1 MGKTGRLYLC
11 ALVTVIFV
19 LASCGRKHEISF
31 TAKERHEIDSI
42 VKSLH
47 SMDRL
52 DSIHQA
58 MRKQQNLLGQ
68 IIVLREWGK
77 QLRNESRFDEALEKH
92 GEGLELAEHVGDTLE
107 WVQALNNI
115 GTDYRRMGILDAAQK
130 YHKNALIMAEECSDT
145 SFTACKNRV
154 ISLNGLA
161 NVYLTVQ
168 NFHLADSCLRQALAG
183 EKSLGSITGQ
193 AINCANLGS
202 IFETKGQTDSAWIYY
217 KKSMELNTQD
227 GNTLGIALCHTYFG
241 NLYEKAHQLDKALAE
256 YNKAYHLMKSS
267 KDQWH
272 TLNSLIAIAGVY
284 ITKGDCKK
292 AESFLTKAKDITTSI
307 HSTEHLAQ
315 IYDLYY
321 KLCKKRG
328 DWRSALLAH
337 ERSAAL
343 QDSLIDMEKVNRMQ
357 SVSFNI
363 EHEQYTRHVA
373 TANNKITQERLA
385 RHTGYA
391 IFAVIIFFLAVI
403 IGLLIYN
410 RKLSKRG
417 YEALKKLNDIRE
429 TFFRNVTHEFR
440 TPLTVILGLS
450 HDLQKDSITTDEA
463 HDMGMTI
470 ERQGNRILRLIN
482 QLLDISK
489 IRSAIGKPEWRNGNI
504 VAYISMIVE
513 MFEDYSR
520 KRDIKLQFIPHENE
534 IYTDFVPEY
543 MNKLMSNLLSN
554 AIKFTPA
561 LGKVSISLWRN
572 GRRLHIVISDTGCGI
587 SKENLPHIFEEFY
600 QADNNEKAGTGIG
613 LALVY
618 QIVKQLDGTIS
629 VESTEGK
636 GTTFHI
642 VLQIKAESKT
652 SHSIHKEEPKAISLG
667 NDTQTNH
674 LSDSPHF
681 EESVEGLID
690 SSGKVSILI
699 IEDNADVA
707 TYIGRQLGIK
717 YNVLY
722 ARNGEEGFDLA
733 HKQQPDAIVTDLMMP
748 KMDGMELM
756 RKIRSDELTSH
767 IPIVVVT
774 ARVTEADRLRGLEAG
789 ADAYLTKPFCSDELL
804 TRIDKLLEQRTR
816 LQKKLSQMILSNDD
830 KPNTQTPSP
839 ASEVRRE
846 VPFVNRVTDCIYVI
860 LNSGKLADVN
870 TVAERLNMSYSQ
882 FYRKLTAITGLTPV
896 QYIQRTKVAK
906 AKLMLTK
913 HPEMSFNAVADQC
926 GFTDY
931 SNFVRAF
938 RNVLNI
944 TPTQFVRQITNS
956 PKDGHC

>member
-1 MGKTGRLYLC
+1 M
-11 ALVTVIFV
+11 
-19 LASCGRKHEISF
+19 
-31 TAKERHEIDSI
+31 
-42 VKSLH
+42 
-47 SMDRL
+47 
-52 DSIHQA
+52 
-58 MRKQQNLLGQ
+58 
-68 IIVLREWGK
+68 
-77 QLRNESRFDEALEKH
+77 
-92 GEGLELAEHVGDTLE
+92 
-107 WVQALNNI
+107 
-115 GTDYRRMGILDAAQK
+115 
-130 YHKNALIMAEECSDT
+130 
-145 SFTACKNRV
+145 
-154 ISLNGLA
+154 
-161 NVYLTVQ
+161 
-168 NFHLADSCLRQALAG
+168 
-183 EKSLGSITGQ
+183 
-193 AINCANLGS
+193 
-202 IFETKGQTDSAWIYY
+202 
-217 KKSMELNTQD
+217 
-227 GNTLGIALCHTYFG
+227 
-241 NLYEKAHQLDKALAE
+241 
-256 YNKAYHLMKSS
+256 
-267 KDQWH
+267 
-272 TLNSLIAIAGVY
+272 
-284 ITKGDCKK
+284 
-292 AESFLTKAKDITTSI
+292 
-307 HSTEHLAQ
+307 
-315 IYDLYY
+315 
-321 KLCKKRG
+321 
-328 DWRSALLAH
+328 
-337 ERSAAL
+337 
-343 QDSLIDMEKVNRMQ
+343 
-357 SVSFNI
+357 
-363 EHEQYTRHVA
+363 
-373 TANNKITQERLA
+373 
-385 RHTGYA
+385 
-391 IFAVIIFFLAVI
+391 
-403 IGLLIYN
+403 
-410 RKLSKRG
+410 
-417 YEALKKLNDIRE
+417 RE

-489 IRSAIGKPEWRNGNI
+489 IRSAIGKPEWRNGNV

-513 MFEDYSR
+513 MFEDYAR
-520 KRDIKLQFIPHENE
+520 KRDIRLQFIPLENE

-543 MNKLMSNLLSN
+543 INKLISNLLSN

-561 LGKVSISLWRN
+561 LGKVSVSLWRN

-587 SKENLPHIFEEFY
+587 PKESLPHIFEEFY
-600 QADNNEKAGTGIG
+600 QADNNEEAGTGIG

-618 QIVKQLDGTIS
+618 QIVKQLDGTIT

-642 VLQIKAESKT
+642 VLQVKAEIKT
-652 SHSIHKEEPKAISLG
+652 SHSILKEEPKAIPLG
-667 NDTQTNH
+667 NDAKTYN

-681 EESVEGLID
+681 EESAEGLTD
-690 SSGKVSILI
+690 SSDKVSILI
-699 IEDNADVA
+699 VEDNADVA

-717 YNVLY
+717 YNVRY
-722 ARNGEEGFDLA
+722 ARNGEEGFNLA
-733 HKQQPDAIVTDLMMP
+733 RKQLPDAIVTDLMMP

-756 RKIRSDELTSH
+756 QKIRSDELTSH

-789 ADAYLTKPFCSDELL
+789 ADAYLTKPFSSDELL

-816 LQKKLSQMILSNDD
+816 LQKKFSQMILSSDD
-830 KPNTQTPSP
+830 KLNTQMPSP
-839 ASEVRRE
+839 TSEIRRG

-913 HPEMSFNAVADQC
+913 HPGMSFNAVADQC

-956 PKDGHC
+956 PKDGH

>member
-1 MGKTGRLYLC
+1 MGKTGRFYLC
-11 ALVTVIFV
+11 ALAMVILG
-19 LASCGRKHEISF
+19 LASCSRNHGTTF
-31 TAKERHEIDSI
+31 TTEERHEMDSI

-47 SMDRL
+47 NMDRL

-58 MRKQQNLLGQ
+58 MRKQKNLLGQ
-68 IIVLREWGK
+68 MIVLREWGK
-77 QLRNESRFDEALEKH
+77 QLRNESRFDEALKKH
-92 GEGLELAEHVGDTLE
+92 GEGLELAEHVSDTLE

-130 YHKNALIMAEECSDT
+130 YHKNALTMAEECSDT

-161 NVYLTVQ
+161 NVYLTIQ
-168 NFHLADSCLRQALAG
+168 NFQLADSCLRQALAG

-202 IFETKGQTDSAWIYY
+202 IFETKGQTDSAWTYY

-241 NLYEKAHQLDKALAE
+241 NLYEKAHLLDKALTE
-256 YNKAYHLMKSS
+256 YNKAYHLMKNS

-284 ITKGDCKK
+284 IAKEDRKK
-292 AESFLTKAKDITTSI
+292 AESFLTKAKDITISI

-315 IYDLYY
+315 IYNLYY
-321 KLCKKRG
+321 KLCKSRG
-328 DWRSALLAH
+328 DWRGALIAH
-337 ERSAAL
+337 ERSTAL
-343 QDSLIDMEKVNRMQ
+343 QDSLIDMEKMNRMQ

-373 TANNKITQERLA
+373 TANNKITQERLT
-385 RHTGYA
+385 RHTGYV
-391 IFAVIIFFLAVI
+391 IFAVIIVFLAII

-417 YEALKKLNDIRE
+417 YEALKKLNDMRE

-489 IRSAIGKPEWRNGNI
+489 IRSAIGKPEWRNGNV

-513 MFEDYSR
+513 MFEDYAR
-520 KRDIKLQFIPHENE
+520 KRDIRLQFIPLENE

-561 LGKVSISLWRN
+561 LGKVSVSLWRN

-587 SKENLPHIFEEFY
+587 PKESLPHIFEEFY
-600 QADNNEKAGTGIG
+600 QADNNEEAGTGIG

-618 QIVKQLDGTIS
+618 QIVKQLDGTIT

-642 VLQIKAESKT
+642 VLQVKAEIKT
-652 SHSIHKEEPKAISLG
+652 SHSLLKEEPKAIPLG
-667 NDTQTNH
+667 NDTQTNN
-674 LSDSPHF
+674 LSDFPRF
-681 EESVEGLID
+681 EESAEGLID

-699 IEDNADVA
+699 VEDNADVA

-717 YNVLY
+717 YNALY
-722 ARNGEEGFDLA
+722 ARNGEEGFNLA
-733 HKQQPDAIVTDLMMP
+733 RKQLPDAIVTDLMMP

-767 IPIVVVT
+767 IPIIVVT

-789 ADAYLTKPFCSDELL
+789 ADAYLTKPFSSDELL

-816 LQKKLSQMILSNDD
+816 LQKKFSQMILSNDD

-839 ASEVRRE
+839 ASEIRRG
-846 VPFVNRVTDCIYVI
+846 VPFINRVTDCIYVI

-913 HPEMSFNAVADQC
+913 HPEMSFNDVAIQC

-956 PKDGHC
+956 PKDRH

>member
-1 MGKTGRLYLC
+1 M
-11 ALVTVIFV
+11 
-19 LASCGRKHEISF
+19 
-31 TAKERHEIDSI
+31 
-42 VKSLH
+42 
-47 SMDRL
+47 
-52 DSIHQA
+52 
-58 MRKQQNLLGQ
+58 
-68 IIVLREWGK
+68 
-77 QLRNESRFDEALEKH
+77 
-92 GEGLELAEHVGDTLE
+92 
-107 WVQALNNI
+107 
-115 GTDYRRMGILDAAQK
+115 
-130 YHKNALIMAEECSDT
+130 
-145 SFTACKNRV
+145 
-154 ISLNGLA
+154 
-161 NVYLTVQ
+161 
-168 NFHLADSCLRQALAG
+168 
-183 EKSLGSITGQ
+183 
-193 AINCANLGS
+193 
-202 IFETKGQTDSAWIYY
+202 
-217 KKSMELNTQD
+217 
-227 GNTLGIALCHTYFG
+227 
-241 NLYEKAHQLDKALAE
+241 
-256 YNKAYHLMKSS
+256 
-267 KDQWH
+267 
-272 TLNSLIAIAGVY
+272 
-284 ITKGDCKK
+284 
-292 AESFLTKAKDITTSI
+292 
-307 HSTEHLAQ
+307 
-315 IYDLYY
+315 
-321 KLCKKRG
+321 
-328 DWRSALLAH
+328 
-337 ERSAAL
+337 
-343 QDSLIDMEKVNRMQ
+343 
-357 SVSFNI
+357 
-363 EHEQYTRHVA
+363 
-373 TANNKITQERLA
+373 
-385 RHTGYA
+385 
-391 IFAVIIFFLAVI
+391 
-403 IGLLIYN
+403 
-410 RKLSKRG
+410 
-417 YEALKKLNDIRE
+417 RE

-450 HDLQKDSITTDEA
+450 RDLQKDSITTDEA

-470 ERQGNRILRLIN
+470 ERQGNRILRLVN

-600 QADNNEKAGTGIG
+600 QADNNEEAGTGIG

-707 TYIGRQLGIK
+707 AYIGRQLGIK

-789 ADAYLTKPFCSDELL
+789 ADAYLTKPFSSDELL

-816 LQKKLSQMILSNDD
+816 LQKKLSQMILSNND

-839 ASEVRRE
+839 ASDVRRE
-846 VPFVNRVTDCIYVI
+846 EPFVNRVTDCIYVI
-860 LNSGKLADVN
+860 LNSASLPMS
-870 TVAERLNMSYSQ
+870 TLLLND
-882 FYRKLTAITGLTPV
+882 LT
-896 QYIQRTKVAK
+896 
-906 AKLMLTK
+906 
-913 HPEMSFNAVADQC
+913 
-926 GFTDY
+926 
-931 SNFVRAF
+931 
-938 RNVLNI
+938 
-944 TPTQFVRQITNS
+944 
-956 PKDGHC
+956 

>member
-1 MGKTGRLYLC
+1 MQFLHNP
-11 ALVTVIFV
+11 FV
-19 LASCGRKHEISF
+19 
-31 TAKERHEIDSI
+31 
-42 VKSLH
+42 
-47 SMDRL
+47 
-52 DSIHQA
+52 
-58 MRKQQNLLGQ
+58 
-68 IIVLREWGK
+68 
-77 QLRNESRFDEALEKH
+77 
-92 GEGLELAEHVGDTLE
+92 
-107 WVQALNNI
+107 
-115 GTDYRRMGILDAAQK
+115 
-130 YHKNALIMAEECSDT
+130 
-145 SFTACKNRV
+145 
-154 ISLNGLA
+154 
-161 NVYLTVQ
+161 
-168 NFHLADSCLRQALAG
+168 
-183 EKSLGSITGQ
+183 
-193 AINCANLGS
+193 
-202 IFETKGQTDSAWIYY
+202 
-217 KKSMELNTQD
+217 
-227 GNTLGIALCHTYFG
+227 
-241 NLYEKAHQLDKALAE
+241 
-256 YNKAYHLMKSS
+256 
-267 KDQWH
+267 
-272 TLNSLIAIAGVY
+272 
-284 ITKGDCKK
+284 
-292 AESFLTKAKDITTSI
+292 
-307 HSTEHLAQ
+307 
-315 IYDLYY
+315 
-321 KLCKKRG
+321 
-328 DWRSALLAH
+328 
-337 ERSAAL
+337 
-343 QDSLIDMEKVNRMQ
+343 
-357 SVSFNI
+357 
-363 EHEQYTRHVA
+363 
-373 TANNKITQERLA
+373 
-385 RHTGYA
+385 
-391 IFAVIIFFLAVI
+391 AVI

-417 YEALKKLNDIRE
+417 YEALKKLNDMRE

-600 QADNNEKAGTGIG
+600 QADNNEEAGTGIG

-690 SSGKVSILI
+690 SSVKVSILI

-733 HKQQPDAIVTDLMMP
+733 CKQLPDAIVTDLMMP

-756 RKIRSDELTSH
+756 RKIHSDELTSH

-816 LQKKLSQMILSNDD
+816 LQKKFSQMILSNDD

-846 VPFVNRVTDCIYVI
+846 EPFVNRVTDCIYVI

>member
-1 MGKTGRLYLC
+1 
-11 ALVTVIFV
+11 
-19 LASCGRKHEISF
+19 
-31 TAKERHEIDSI
+31 
-42 VKSLH
+42 
-47 SMDRL
+47 
-52 DSIHQA
+52 
-58 MRKQQNLLGQ
+58 
-68 IIVLREWGK
+68 
-77 QLRNESRFDEALEKH
+77 
-92 GEGLELAEHVGDTLE
+92 
-107 WVQALNNI
+107 
-115 GTDYRRMGILDAAQK
+115 
-130 YHKNALIMAEECSDT
+130 
-145 SFTACKNRV
+145 
-154 ISLNGLA
+154 
-161 NVYLTVQ
+161 
-168 NFHLADSCLRQALAG
+168 
-183 EKSLGSITGQ
+183 
-193 AINCANLGS
+193 
-202 IFETKGQTDSAWIYY
+202 
-217 KKSMELNTQD
+217 
-227 GNTLGIALCHTYFG
+227 
-241 NLYEKAHQLDKALAE
+241 
-256 YNKAYHLMKSS
+256 
-267 KDQWH
+267 
-272 TLNSLIAIAGVY
+272 
-284 ITKGDCKK
+284 
-292 AESFLTKAKDITTSI
+292 
-307 HSTEHLAQ
+307 
-315 IYDLYY
+315 
-321 KLCKKRG
+321 
-328 DWRSALLAH
+328 
-337 ERSAAL
+337 
-343 QDSLIDMEKVNRMQ
+343 MEKVNRMQ

-363 EHEQYTRHVA
+363 EHEKYTRHVA

-417 YEALKKLNDIRE
+417 YEALKKLNDMRE

-450 HDLQKDSITTDEA
+450 RDLQKDSITTDEA

-572 GRRLHIVISDTGCGI
+572 DRRLHIVISDTGCGI

-600 QADNNEKAGTGIG
+600 QADNNEEAGTGIG

-652 SHSIHKEEPKAISLG
+652 SHSIRKEEPKAISLG
-667 NDTQTNH
+667 NDPQTNH

-699 IEDNADVA
+699 VEDNADVA
-707 TYIGRQLGIK
+707 AYIGRQLGIK

-733 HKQQPDAIVTDLMMP
+733 SKQLPDAIVTDLMMP

-774 ARVTEADRLRGLEAG
+774 ARVSEADRLRGLEAG
-789 ADAYLTKPFCSDELL
+789 ADAYLTKPFSSDELL

-816 LQKKLSQMILSNDD
+816 LQKKFSQMILSNDD
-830 KPNTQTPSP
+830 KPNTQTLSP

-846 VPFVNRVTDCIYVI
+846 EHFVNHVTDCIYVI

-956 PKDGHC
+956 PKD

>member
-1 MGKTGRLYLC
+1 
-11 ALVTVIFV
+11 
-19 LASCGRKHEISF
+19 
-31 TAKERHEIDSI
+31 
-42 VKSLH
+42 
-47 SMDRL
+47 
-52 DSIHQA
+52 
-58 MRKQQNLLGQ
+58 
-68 IIVLREWGK
+68 
-77 QLRNESRFDEALEKH
+77 
-92 GEGLELAEHVGDTLE
+92 
-107 WVQALNNI
+107 
-115 GTDYRRMGILDAAQK
+115 
-130 YHKNALIMAEECSDT
+130 
-145 SFTACKNRV
+145 
-154 ISLNGLA
+154 
-161 NVYLTVQ
+161 
-168 NFHLADSCLRQALAG
+168 
-183 EKSLGSITGQ
+183 
-193 AINCANLGS
+193 
-202 IFETKGQTDSAWIYY
+202 
-217 KKSMELNTQD
+217 
-227 GNTLGIALCHTYFG
+227 
-241 NLYEKAHQLDKALAE
+241 
-256 YNKAYHLMKSS
+256 
-267 KDQWH
+267 
-272 TLNSLIAIAGVY
+272 
-284 ITKGDCKK
+284 
-292 AESFLTKAKDITTSI
+292 
-307 HSTEHLAQ
+307 
-315 IYDLYY
+315 
-321 KLCKKRG
+321 
-328 DWRSALLAH
+328 
-337 ERSAAL
+337 
-343 QDSLIDMEKVNRMQ
+343 MEKVNRMQ

-363 EHEQYTRHVA
+363 EHEKYTRHVA

-417 YEALKKLNDIRE
+417 YEALKKLNDMRE

-600 QADNNEKAGTGIG
+600 QADNNEEAGTGIG

-642 VLQIKAESKT
+642 VLQVKAESKM
-652 SHSIHKEEPKAISLG
+652 SHSILKEEPKAISLG
-667 NDTQTNH
+667 NDTQTKL

-699 IEDNADVA
+699 VEDNADVA

-733 HKQQPDAIVTDLMMP
+733 SKQLPDAIVTDLIMP

-789 ADAYLTKPFCSDELL
+789 ADAYLTKPFSSDELL

-816 LQKKLSQMILSNDD
+816 LQKKFSQMILSNDD
-830 KPNTQTPSP
+830 KPNTQTLSP

-846 VPFVNRVTDCIYVI
+846 EPFVNRVTDCIYVI
-860 LNSGKLADVN
+860 LNSGKFADVN

-956 PKDGHC
+956 PKD

>member
-1 MGKTGRLYLC
+1 M
-11 ALVTVIFV
+11 
-19 LASCGRKHEISF
+19 
-31 TAKERHEIDSI
+31 
-42 VKSLH
+42 
-47 SMDRL
+47 
-52 DSIHQA
+52 
-58 MRKQQNLLGQ
+58 
-68 IIVLREWGK
+68 
-77 QLRNESRFDEALEKH
+77 
-92 GEGLELAEHVGDTLE
+92 
-107 WVQALNNI
+107 
-115 GTDYRRMGILDAAQK
+115 
-130 YHKNALIMAEECSDT
+130 
-145 SFTACKNRV
+145 
-154 ISLNGLA
+154 
-161 NVYLTVQ
+161 
-168 NFHLADSCLRQALAG
+168 
-183 EKSLGSITGQ
+183 
-193 AINCANLGS
+193 
-202 IFETKGQTDSAWIYY
+202 
-217 KKSMELNTQD
+217 
-227 GNTLGIALCHTYFG
+227 
-241 NLYEKAHQLDKALAE
+241 
-256 YNKAYHLMKSS
+256 
-267 KDQWH
+267 
-272 TLNSLIAIAGVY
+272 
-284 ITKGDCKK
+284 
-292 AESFLTKAKDITTSI
+292 
-307 HSTEHLAQ
+307 
-315 IYDLYY
+315 
-321 KLCKKRG
+321 
-328 DWRSALLAH
+328 
-337 ERSAAL
+337 
-343 QDSLIDMEKVNRMQ
+343 
-357 SVSFNI
+357 
-363 EHEQYTRHVA
+363 
-373 TANNKITQERLA
+373 
-385 RHTGYA
+385 
-391 IFAVIIFFLAVI
+391 
-403 IGLLIYN
+403 
-410 RKLSKRG
+410 
-417 YEALKKLNDIRE
+417 RE

-600 QADNNEKAGTGIG
+600 QADNNEEAGTGIG

-642 VLQIKAESKT
+642 VLQVKAESKM
-652 SHSIHKEEPKAISLG
+652 SHSILKEEPKAISLG
-667 NDTQTNH
+667 NDTQTKL

-699 IEDNADVA
+699 VEDNADVA

-789 ADAYLTKPFCSDELL
+789 ADAYLTKPFSSDELL

-816 LQKKLSQMILSNDD
+816 LQKKFSQMILSNDD
-830 KPNTQTPSP
+830 KPNTQTLSP

-846 VPFVNRVTDCIYVI
+846 EPFVNRVTDCIYVI
-860 LNSGKLADVN
+860 LNSGKFADVN

-956 PKDGHC
+956 PKD

>member
-315 IYDLYY
+315 IYDLYC
-321 KLCKKRG
+321 KLCKERG

-417 YEALKKLNDIRE
+417 YEALKKLNDMRE

-707 TYIGRQLGIK
+707 AYIGRQLGIK

-733 HKQQPDAIVTDLMMP
+733 CKQLPDAIVTDLMMP

-756 RKIRSDELTSH
+756 RKIHSDELTSH

-816 LQKKLSQMILSNDD
+816 LQKKFSQMILSNDD

-846 VPFVNRVTDCIYVI
+846 EPFVNRVTDCIYVI

>member
-1 MGKTGRLYLC
+1 M
-11 ALVTVIFV
+11 
-19 LASCGRKHEISF
+19 
-31 TAKERHEIDSI
+31 
-42 VKSLH
+42 
-47 SMDRL
+47 
-52 DSIHQA
+52 
-58 MRKQQNLLGQ
+58 
-68 IIVLREWGK
+68 
-77 QLRNESRFDEALEKH
+77 
-92 GEGLELAEHVGDTLE
+92 
-107 WVQALNNI
+107 
-115 GTDYRRMGILDAAQK
+115 
-130 YHKNALIMAEECSDT
+130 
-145 SFTACKNRV
+145 
-154 ISLNGLA
+154 
-161 NVYLTVQ
+161 
-168 NFHLADSCLRQALAG
+168 
-183 EKSLGSITGQ
+183 
-193 AINCANLGS
+193 
-202 IFETKGQTDSAWIYY
+202 
-217 KKSMELNTQD
+217 
-227 GNTLGIALCHTYFG
+227 
-241 NLYEKAHQLDKALAE
+241 
-256 YNKAYHLMKSS
+256 
-267 KDQWH
+267 
-272 TLNSLIAIAGVY
+272 
-284 ITKGDCKK
+284 
-292 AESFLTKAKDITTSI
+292 
-307 HSTEHLAQ
+307 
-315 IYDLYY
+315 
-321 KLCKKRG
+321 
-328 DWRSALLAH
+328 
-337 ERSAAL
+337 
-343 QDSLIDMEKVNRMQ
+343 
-357 SVSFNI
+357 
-363 EHEQYTRHVA
+363 
-373 TANNKITQERLA
+373 
-385 RHTGYA
+385 
-391 IFAVIIFFLAVI
+391 
-403 IGLLIYN
+403 
-410 RKLSKRG
+410 
-417 YEALKKLNDIRE
+417 RE

-440 TPLTVILGLS
+440 TPLTIILGLS

-600 QADNNEKAGTGIG
+600 QADNNEEAGTGIG

-699 IEDNADVA
+699 VEDNADVA

-733 HKQQPDAIVTDLMMP
+733 SKQLPDAIVTDLMMP

-789 ADAYLTKPFCSDELL
+789 ADAYLTKPFSSDELL

-816 LQKKLSQMILSNDD
+816 LQKKFSQMILSNDD
-830 KPNTQTPSP
+830 KPNTQTLSP

-846 VPFVNRVTDCIYVI
+846 EPFVNRVTDCIYVI
-860 LNSGKLADVN
+860 LNSGKFADVN

>member
-1 MGKTGRLYLC
+1 
-11 ALVTVIFV
+11 
-19 LASCGRKHEISF
+19 
-31 TAKERHEIDSI
+31 
-42 VKSLH
+42 
-47 SMDRL
+47 
-52 DSIHQA
+52 
-58 MRKQQNLLGQ
+58 
-68 IIVLREWGK
+68 
-77 QLRNESRFDEALEKH
+77 
-92 GEGLELAEHVGDTLE
+92 
-107 WVQALNNI
+107 
-115 GTDYRRMGILDAAQK
+115 
-130 YHKNALIMAEECSDT
+130 
-145 SFTACKNRV
+145 
-154 ISLNGLA
+154 
-161 NVYLTVQ
+161 
-168 NFHLADSCLRQALAG
+168 
-183 EKSLGSITGQ
+183 
-193 AINCANLGS
+193 
-202 IFETKGQTDSAWIYY
+202 
-217 KKSMELNTQD
+217 
-227 GNTLGIALCHTYFG
+227 
-241 NLYEKAHQLDKALAE
+241 
-256 YNKAYHLMKSS
+256 
-267 KDQWH
+267 
-272 TLNSLIAIAGVY
+272 
-284 ITKGDCKK
+284 
-292 AESFLTKAKDITTSI
+292 
-307 HSTEHLAQ
+307 
-315 IYDLYY
+315 
-321 KLCKKRG
+321 
-328 DWRSALLAH
+328 
-337 ERSAAL
+337 
-343 QDSLIDMEKVNRMQ
+343 MEKVNRMQ

-417 YEALKKLNDIRE
+417 YKALKKLNDMRE

-450 HDLQKDSITTDEA
+450 RDLQKDSITTDEA

-470 ERQGNRILRLIN
+470 ERQGNRILRLVN

-600 QADNNEKAGTGIG
+600 QADNNEEAGTGIG

-707 TYIGRQLGIK
+707 AYIGRQLGIK

-789 ADAYLTKPFCSDELL
+789 ADAYLTKPFSSDELL

-816 LQKKLSQMILSNDD
+816 LQKKLSQMILSNND

-839 ASEVRRE
+839 ASDVRRE
-846 VPFVNRVTDCIYVI
+846 EPFVNRVTDCIYVI

-956 PKDGHC
+956 PKD

>member
-1 MGKTGRLYLC
+1 
-11 ALVTVIFV
+11 
-19 LASCGRKHEISF
+19 
-31 TAKERHEIDSI
+31 
-42 VKSLH
+42 
-47 SMDRL
+47 
-52 DSIHQA
+52 
-58 MRKQQNLLGQ
+58 
-68 IIVLREWGK
+68 
-77 QLRNESRFDEALEKH
+77 
-92 GEGLELAEHVGDTLE
+92 
-107 WVQALNNI
+107 
-115 GTDYRRMGILDAAQK
+115 
-130 YHKNALIMAEECSDT
+130 
-145 SFTACKNRV
+145 
-154 ISLNGLA
+154 
-161 NVYLTVQ
+161 
-168 NFHLADSCLRQALAG
+168 
-183 EKSLGSITGQ
+183 
-193 AINCANLGS
+193 
-202 IFETKGQTDSAWIYY
+202 
-217 KKSMELNTQD
+217 
-227 GNTLGIALCHTYFG
+227 
-241 NLYEKAHQLDKALAE
+241 
-256 YNKAYHLMKSS
+256 
-267 KDQWH
+267 
-272 TLNSLIAIAGVY
+272 
-284 ITKGDCKK
+284 
-292 AESFLTKAKDITTSI
+292 
-307 HSTEHLAQ
+307 
-315 IYDLYY
+315 
-321 KLCKKRG
+321 
-328 DWRSALLAH
+328 
-337 ERSAAL
+337 
-343 QDSLIDMEKVNRMQ
+343 MEKVNRMQ

-417 YEALKKLNDIRE
+417 YETLKKLNDMRE

-600 QADNNEKAGTGIG
+600 QADNNEEAGTGIG

-629 VESTEGK
+629 VESTDGK

-707 TYIGRQLGIK
+707 AYIGRQLGIK

-789 ADAYLTKPFCSDELL
+789 ADAYLTKPFSSDELL

-816 LQKKLSQMILSNDD
+816 LQKKLSQMILSNND

-846 VPFVNRVTDCIYVI
+846 EPFVNRVTDCIYVI

-956 PKDGHC
+956 PKD

>member
-1 MGKTGRLYLC
+1 
-11 ALVTVIFV
+11 
-19 LASCGRKHEISF
+19 
-31 TAKERHEIDSI
+31 
-42 VKSLH
+42 
-47 SMDRL
+47 
-52 DSIHQA
+52 
-58 MRKQQNLLGQ
+58 
-68 IIVLREWGK
+68 
-77 QLRNESRFDEALEKH
+77 
-92 GEGLELAEHVGDTLE
+92 
-107 WVQALNNI
+107 
-115 GTDYRRMGILDAAQK
+115 
-130 YHKNALIMAEECSDT
+130 
-145 SFTACKNRV
+145 
-154 ISLNGLA
+154 
-161 NVYLTVQ
+161 
-168 NFHLADSCLRQALAG
+168 
-183 EKSLGSITGQ
+183 
-193 AINCANLGS
+193 
-202 IFETKGQTDSAWIYY
+202 
-217 KKSMELNTQD
+217 
-227 GNTLGIALCHTYFG
+227 
-241 NLYEKAHQLDKALAE
+241 
-256 YNKAYHLMKSS
+256 
-267 KDQWH
+267 
-272 TLNSLIAIAGVY
+272 
-284 ITKGDCKK
+284 
-292 AESFLTKAKDITTSI
+292 
-307 HSTEHLAQ
+307 
-315 IYDLYY
+315 
-321 KLCKKRG
+321 
-328 DWRSALLAH
+328 
-337 ERSAAL
+337 
-343 QDSLIDMEKVNRMQ
+343 MEKVNRMQ

-363 EHEQYTRHVA
+363 EHEKYTRHVA

-417 YEALKKLNDIRE
+417 YEALKKLNDMRE

-600 QADNNEKAGTGIG
+600 QADNNEEAGTGIG

-642 VLQIKAESKT
+642 VLQVKAESKM
-652 SHSIHKEEPKAISLG
+652 SHSILKEEPKAISLG
-667 NDTQTNH
+667 NDTQTKL

-699 IEDNADVA
+699 VEDNADVA

-789 ADAYLTKPFCSDELL
+789 ADAYLTKPFSSDELL

-816 LQKKLSQMILSNDD
+816 LQKKFSQMILSNDD
-830 KPNTQTPSP
+830 KPNTQTLSP

-846 VPFVNRVTDCIYVI
+846 EPFVNRVTDCIYVI
-860 LNSGKLADVN
+860 LNSGKFADVN

-956 PKDGHC
+956 PKD

>member
-1 MGKTGRLYLC
+1 MKT
-11 ALVTVIFV
+11 
-19 LASCGRKHEISF
+19 RKGI
-31 TAKERHEIDSI
+31 
-42 VKSLH
+42 
-47 SMDRL
+47 
-52 DSIHQA
+52 
-58 MRKQQNLLGQ
+58 
-68 IIVLREWGK
+68 
-77 QLRNESRFDEALEKH
+77 EA
-92 GEGLELAEHVGDTLE
+92 T
-107 WVQALNNI
+107 
-115 GTDYRRMGILDAAQK
+115 
-130 YHKNALIMAEECSDT
+130 
-145 SFTACKNRV
+145 
-154 ISLNGLA
+154 
-161 NVYLTVQ
+161 
-168 NFHLADSCLRQALAG
+168 
-183 EKSLGSITGQ
+183 
-193 AINCANLGS
+193 
-202 IFETKGQTDSAWIYY
+202 
-217 KKSMELNTQD
+217 
-227 GNTLGIALCHTYFG
+227 
-241 NLYEKAHQLDKALAE
+241 
-256 YNKAYHLMKSS
+256 
-267 KDQWH
+267 
-272 TLNSLIAIAGVY
+272 
-284 ITKGDCKK
+284 
-292 AESFLTKAKDITTSI
+292 
-307 HSTEHLAQ
+307 
-315 IYDLYY
+315 
-321 KLCKKRG
+321 
-328 DWRSALLAH
+328 
-337 ERSAAL
+337 
-343 QDSLIDMEKVNRMQ
+343 
-357 SVSFNI
+357 
-363 EHEQYTRHVA
+363 
-373 TANNKITQERLA
+373 
-385 RHTGYA
+385 
-391 IFAVIIFFLAVI
+391 
-403 IGLLIYN
+403 
-410 RKLSKRG
+410 
-417 YEALKKLNDIRE
+417 LKKLNDMRE

-450 HDLQKDSITTDEA
+450 RDLQKDSITTDEA

-600 QADNNEKAGTGIG
+600 QADNNEEAGTGIG

-789 ADAYLTKPFCSDELL
+789 ADAYLTKPFSSDELL

-846 VPFVNRVTDCIYVI
+846 EPFVNRVTDCIYVI